1 VERLKVLRDNMIR
14 ELNRIYPEN
23 ESIKLVQILFSSI
36 AGIEKKDIAIG
47 PELIVDDMLEE
58 ELSGKLAELML
69 HKPVQYVTGKAF
81 FYDLELEVN
90 SSVLIPRPET
100 EELVK
105 WIADD
110 HKAEQG
116 LKVLDIGT
124 GSGCIILALGRLL
137 SKPELIAID
146 ISLEALMAAS
156 VNAGKYGV
164 QVDFRNVD
172 ILKEKEWDQMVT
184 YDLIVSNPPYV
195 RESEKTMMQPNVLNY
210 EPHGAL
216 FVPDDDPLIFFKAIS
231 RFAKNHLKPG
241 GKLYLEINE
250 NLGKDMVHLLD
261 FEGFSGIIMKKD
273 INGKNRMV
281 RCSYL
286 LLNKL
291 ARVFD
296 A

>member
-1 VERLKVLRDNMIR
+1 VERLKVLRAKMIR

-36 AGIEKKDIAIG
+36 AGIEKNDIVLE
-47 PELIVDDMLEE
+47 PELVVDDRMEAD
-58 ELSGKLAELML
+58 LSEKLAELML
-69 HKPVQYVTGKAF
+69 NKPVQYVIGKAF

-105 WIADD
+105 WIVDE
-110 HKAEQG
+110 HKDQQE

-124 GSGCIILALGRLL
+124 GSGCIIIALGRILKNPGL
-137 SKPELIAID
+137 VAID
-146 ISLEALMAAS
+146 ISMDAMAVAS
-156 VNAGKYGV
+156 GNAGKYAIPV
-164 QVDFRNVD
+164 EFLQVN
-172 ILKEKEWDQMVT
+172 IL
-184 YDLIVSNPPYV
+184 DLIVSNPPYV
-195 RESEKTMMQPNVLNY
+195 REREKSLMQPNVLNY
-210 EPHGAL
+210 EPPGAL
-216 FVPDDDPLIFFKAIS
+216 FVPDEDPLIFYRAIS

-250 NLGKDMVHLLD
+250 NLGDDMVQLLRSD
-261 FEGFSGIIMKKD
+261 GFSEIGLKED

-281 RCSYL
+281 RCSKQS
-286 LLNKL
+286 LNQL
-291 ARVFD
+291 ARAFD